1 MVCCSLSRVS
11 ELQQQCAQKHH
22 SWEMHLLCER
32 GLATM
37 SLVYMQGCSTSML
50 HRLVVDVQQCHYY
63 YY

>member
-1 MVCCSLSRVS
+1 
-11 ELQQQCAQKHH
+11 
-22 SWEMHLLCER
+22 
-32 GLATM
+32 M